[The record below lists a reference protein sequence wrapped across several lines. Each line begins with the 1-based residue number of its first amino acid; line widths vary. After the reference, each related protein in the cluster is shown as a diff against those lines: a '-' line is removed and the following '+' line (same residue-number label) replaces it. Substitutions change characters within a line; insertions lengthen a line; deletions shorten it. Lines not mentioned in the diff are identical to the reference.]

1 MTLCLVDGELIEGE
15 VKVKVSPNLHLF
27 DNYEGTAATGCSKT
41 FDTKMKRKQ
50 GSPNYVDLFL

>member
-15 VKVKVSPNLHLF
+15 VKVSPNLHLF

-41 FDTKMKRKQ
+41 FDTKMKRKL
-50 GSPNYVDLFL
+50 GSPNYEDLFL